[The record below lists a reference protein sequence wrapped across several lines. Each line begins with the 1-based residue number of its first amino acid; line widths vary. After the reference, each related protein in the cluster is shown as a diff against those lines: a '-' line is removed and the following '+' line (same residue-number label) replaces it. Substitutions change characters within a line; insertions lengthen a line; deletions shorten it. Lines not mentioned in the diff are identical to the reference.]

1 MSNRSYSL
9 EILQVFIITLSIVA
23 YYFIGYKID
32 RGQSLVLLPTY
43 TVLFFLAYFLI
54 RKLNSLKHIF
64 WIGVLF
70 RLIFL
75 TSIPLLSQDFYRFI
89 WDGMLLTNKINPYE
103 FTPNMLINSTDLLS
117 SQFSQELYDG
127 MGELSAQHYSNY
139 PPINQLGFYIAS
151 LIGKKSVLA
160 NIISIRVMIILFDL
174 LIFSIGTKLLKQ
186 LELPTNRIS
195 FYFLNPLVIIELAG
209 NLHWEG
215 VMIFFFLSGLYF
227 IFHEN
232 KYKWSTVFMS
242 ISVAIK
248 LIPLILLPLL
258 WNYLKPRKSIL
269 FGIITSFL
277 LCFLF
282 LPLFVLENGI
292 DHYLKTINLWFNRFE
307 FNGSIYN
314 LIRQIGYEI
323 KGYNIIRTF
332 GKVSPFIIISI
343 VAAFSFLRKNNT
355 PSKVITG
362 MLLTLSCYFFVSTT
376 IHPWYIIS
384 LVALSM
390 FTRYTYP
397 ILWSTVVILSY
408 ATYGNLEFKENNLLL
423 LLQYGF
429 VYLTLFYELL
439 WKKSLLHHL
448 K

>member
-117 SQFSQELYDG
+117 SQFRQELYDG

-139 PPINQLGFYIAS
+139 PPINQLGFYIAY
-151 LIGKKSVLA
+151 LVGKKSVLA

-186 LELPTNRIS
+186 IQHCDDWQW
-195 FYFLNPLVIIELAG
+195 V
-209 NLHWEG
+209 
-215 VMIFFFLSGLYF
+215 
-227 IFHEN
+227 
-232 KYKWSTVFMS
+232 
-242 ISVAIK
+242 
-248 LIPLILLPLL
+248 
-258 WNYLKPRKSIL
+258 
-269 FGIITSFL
+269 
-277 LCFLF
+277 
-282 LPLFVLENGI
+282 
-292 DHYLKTINLWFNRFE
+292 
-307 FNGSIYN
+307 
-314 LIRQIGYEI
+314 
-323 KGYNIIRTF
+323 
-332 GKVSPFIIISI
+332 
-343 VAAFSFLRKNNT
+343 
-355 PSKVITG
+355 
-362 MLLTLSCYFFVSTT
+362 
-376 IHPWYIIS
+376 
-384 LVALSM
+384 
-390 FTRYTYP
+390 
-397 ILWSTVVILSY
+397 
-408 ATYGNLEFKENNLLL
+408 
-423 LLQYGF
+423 
-429 VYLTLFYELL
+429 
-439 WKKSLLHHL
+439 
-448 K
+448 

>member
-1 MSNRSYSL
+1 
-9 EILQVFIITLSIVA
+9 
-23 YYFIGYKID
+23 
-32 RGQSLVLLPTY
+32 
-43 TVLFFLAYFLI
+43 
-54 RKLNSLKHIF
+54 
-64 WIGVLF
+64 
-70 RLIFL
+70 
-75 TSIPLLSQDFYRFI
+75 
-89 WDGMLLTNKINPYE
+89 MLLTNKINPYE

-258 WNYLKPRKSIL
+258 
-269 FGIITSFL
+269 
-277 LCFLF
+277 
-282 LPLFVLENGI
+282 
-292 DHYLKTINLWFNRFE
+292 FE
-307 FNGSIYN
+307 
-314 LIRQIGYEI
+314 
-323 KGYNIIRTF
+323 T
-332 GKVSPFIIISI
+332 
-343 VAAFSFLRKNNT
+343 
-355 PSKVITG
+355 
-362 MLLTLSCYFFVSTT
+362 
-376 IHPWYIIS
+376 
-384 LVALSM
+384 
-390 FTRYTYP
+390 
-397 ILWSTVVILSY
+397 
-408 ATYGNLEFKENNLLL
+408 
-423 LLQYGF
+423 
-429 VYLTLFYELL
+429 
-439 WKKSLLHHL
+439 
-448 K
+448 